1 MAGLFKG
8 IHGVVQDKTGVAAG
22 DVQEAVT
29 AVGEIPKGILDI
41 IANDKKEPQLIL
53 HVYSYSRESRLIK
66 EKCCLPFKNVKDEE
80 MQLTDIRKL
89 LIGENIL
96 EPRLVWS
103 SFCNQRGAVVQDIT
117 NFRAY
122 LQILNEKSSE
132 VAETSEDNADT
143 YRVYLLSEKII
154 NQDVINKAI
163 LDRGAKVTTDK
174 KLAELPTASQPE
186 PIQAPTSFSHNIF
199 VNPTTTFSI
208 VHPADMSE
216 KQWSVVIRNNS
227 LLNPYRVVDLGS
239 KGGKGVNVAFV
250 LKPRAFQDYQI
261 SASGAKTSVSAQ
273 QLLRIPFF
281 RIEDDSYVEQFE
293 ETKSVSRAVAASSM
307 SQFDASLAI
316 EGGAFGFSASASASY
331 GDTSSSSDSSSSN
344 EENKVM
350 NITYNFPRV
359 TIDFDHQSLDLSNQ
373 CKADLKAV
381 STAADIESF
390 KNKYGRLFAMRVQ
403 LGGRLHAAEES
414 TARTSAEKA
423 EHAKSQRAAAALSFK
438 SPYVQA
444 SANVSKSSAED
455 SSSATQN
462 SSSNKSMCWEAK
474 GGDTLLCNDPPAW
487 AYTVGSFY
495 NWRVVKQSS
504 VLAIE
509 DVISSIP
516 GYQDTKQIFADILD
530 KNSKKEAPG
539 KTEQKPGTIGFQ
551 LRSKMV
557 DKYVTIGQQATKDEV
572 AKHISELTAGKPTT
586 KKRLHF
592 ISRLSASI
600 TDAAQLQFENKK
612 DSAPQ
617 KFYRPRQVL
626 APIYFYV
633 GSRRIGLADC
643 IGSQLKYNYPYK
655 IYGKDGNED
664 KLWLFSNQ
672 TMPGFMST
680 AFVWAAKDKGAT
692 SFRFLLPSNLGN
704 SPSRDIGDG
713 EEVSVQLFDEHDHE
727 INLATRFDRRGDKV
741 GTVVDLDDF
750 AKLANELD
758 TTWEVHYL

>member
-8 IHGVVQDKTGVAAG
+8 IHGVIQDKTGVAAG
-22 DVQEAVT
+22 AAQEAVT
-29 AVGEIPKGILDI
+29 AVGEIPKEILDI
-41 IANDKKEPQLIL
+41 IADDKKEPQQIL
-53 HVYSYSRESRLIK
+53 HVYSYSRESKLIK
-66 EKCCLPFKNVKDEE
+66 EKCCLPFKNVKEEE

-89 LIGENIL
+89 LIGENIV

-103 SFCNQRGAVVQDIT
+103 SFCNQRGAIVQDIT
-117 NFRAY
+117 NFKAY
-122 LQILNEKSSE
+122 LQILNEKEISQ
-132 VAETSEDNADT
+132 DNADT

-163 LDRGAKVTTDK
+163 LDRGEKVTADK
-174 KLAELPTASQPE
+174 RLTELPTASQPE

-199 VNPTTTFSI
+199 INPTTTFSI

-216 KQWSVVIRNNS
+216 KQWSVVVRNNS
-227 LLNPYRVVDLGS
+227 LLNPYRVVDLGK
-239 KGGKGVNVAFV
+239 KGGKIVERSIHSAFV

-261 SASGAKTSVSAQ
+261 SASGAKTSVNAQ
-273 QLLRIPFF
+273 QMLRIPFF
-281 RIEDDSYVEQFE
+281 RIEDDSYIEQFE
-293 ETKSVSRAVAASSM
+293 ENKSVSRAVAASSM

-331 GDTSSSSDSSSSN
+331 GEKNSSSDSSSSS
-344 EENKVM
+344 EETRVM

-359 TIDFDHQSLDLSNQ
+359 IIDFDHQSLDLSNQ

-390 KNKYGRLFAMRVQ
+390 KDKYGRLFAMRVQ

-414 TARTSAEKA
+414 TARSSAERA

-444 SANVSKSSAED
+444 SANM
-455 SSSATQN
+455 N
-462 SSSNKSMCWEAK
+462 N
-474 GGDTLLCNDPPAW
+474 PPAW
-487 AYTVGSFY
+487 TYTVGSFY

-516 GYQDTKQIFADILD
+516 GYQDTKQIFAGILD
-530 KNSKKEAPG
+530 KNSKKAAPG
-539 KTEQKPGTIGFQ
+539 ETEQKPGIIVFQ

-592 ISRLSASI
+592 ISNLSVSI
-600 TDAAQLQFENKK
+600 TDAAQLQFEYKK
-612 DSAPQ
+612 DSVNQ
-617 KFYRPRQVL
+617 KLRQVL
-626 APIYFYV
+626 ALFHFYV
-633 GSRRIGLADC
+633 GSRRIGLADRSN
-643 IGSQLKYNYPYK
+643 SQLKYNHPYK
-655 IYGKDGNED
+655 IYSKDGKEN
-664 KLWLFSNQ
+664 KLWLFSNRI
-672 TMPGFMST
+672 MPGYMST
-680 AFVWAAKDKGAT
+680 ALVWAAKEKGAT
-692 SFRFLLPSNLGN
+692 SFRFLLPSNLNN
-704 SPSRDIGDG
+704 SPSRDIENG
-713 EEVSVQLFDEHDHE
+713 EEVSIQLFDQHDHE

-750 AKLANELD
+750 AKLANDLD
-758 TTWEVHYL
+758 TTWELSYL